1 MINYTDESTFLEKHK
16 PFRKFW
22 TILSPHYVSLLHAL
36 AKMIRGGNPTQEL
49 PSNDEDFLAGY
60 ETCLKNWKDTQKIIS
75 FEIIIRLRDIK
86 ILEVEKKEH
95 HRNKDKEKKAFF
107 SRRLIM
113 WMRSSF

>member
-36 AKMIRGGNPTQEL
+36 AKMIRGGNPIQEL

-86 ILEVEKKEH
+86 RLEVEKKSIIET
-95 HRNKDKEKKAFF
+95 RIKKRKK
-107 SRRLIM
+107 SVLM
-113 WMRSSF
+113 K